1 MATSAR
7 KSVRRTPA
15 RRSQTGPRKNVRR
28 DAPARTATKT
38 TAGAAKPKAPRVLK
52 RAQTGARTQTSA
64 RREKLG
70 NIGRRAGRIGLRAGI
85 VLGVV
90 YGLMFGVEQVYDYA
104 TTSPRFEVKHLIY
117 EPTAHVDDAHLR
129 ELLAL
134 EPGTNILALD
144 LQELSERV
152 VADAWVKEAT
162 VTREMPDTVEIDV
175 VEHRASA
182 VVLAG
187 KFYLANEAGLLFKQA
202 ERGERGE
209 LPIITGI
216 DRADLVDRREDVEA
230 KVATAIDVLARY
242 EAKHRPR
249 LSEIH
254 IGEGE
259 ELTLYTAQTGTRLS
273 LGRGELEP
281 KLARYD
287 ALRAALGERADRL
300 SVVHLDASEGA
311 GRKDRVV
318 ARFVH
323 AEDEHAFLAE
333 SMDQHAPAEPLLQ
346 PSKQAAREE
355 EAKKRGP
362 KKKRIPKAY

>member
-15 RRSQTGPRKNVRR
+15 RRSKTGPRSNVRT
-28 DAPARTATKT
+28 DAAAARRAS
-38 TAGAAKPKAPRVLK
+38 KPKTRAPKSATARVVK
-52 RAQTGARTQTSA
+52 RAQSAATQTSA
-64 RREKLG
+64 RRDRLKTT
-70 NIGRRAGRIGLRAGI
+70 GRRAGRIALRAGI

-90 YGLMFGVEQVYDYA
+90 YGLLFGVEQVYDYA

-117 EPTAHVDDAHLR
+117 EPTAHVNDEQLR

-175 VEHRASA
+175 VEHTAAA

-187 KFYLANEAGLLFKQA
+187 KFYLANEDGLLFKQA

-216 DRADLVDRREDVEA
+216 DRAELVDQRESVESR
-230 KVATAIDVLARY
+230 VASAIGVLDRY
-242 EAKHRPR
+242 QAKHRPR

-254 IGEGE
+254 IGEGD

-323 AEDEHAFLAE
+323 AEDENAFLAE
-333 SMDQHAPAEPLLQ
+333 SMQREPSAEPMLE
-346 PSKQAAREE
+346 PSKNAEREE
-355 EAKKRGP
+355 QANKRAP
-362 KKKRIPKAY
+362 KKKRIPRAY